1 MNGFGEPLG
10 QDVLFDLVEIP
21 SGSLLPLVTLVP
33 ISFL

>member
-10 QDVLFDLVEIP
+10 QDVLFDLVELQ
-21 SGSLLPLVTLVP
+21 SGSLLPYVTLIP